1 VELLEAQ
8 GLPAVTG
15 RTDLAR
21 FLQARRGRVRPEAV
35 GIETYGRRRV
45 KGLRREELSALAGV
59 SVDYY
64 VRLEQGRASNPSEE
78 VLDAIARALLLDDSE
93 VLHLHRLARP
103 GAGRRA
109 PLQRTEV
116 VRPGIARLLA
126 SMDGVPA
133 YLLGRRLD
141 LLAWTRVGS
150 ALLGDFASYPR
161 ARRNLA
167 RLVFLEPSMQELLPD
182 WRDAA
187 CETVG
192 LLQLAA
198 GRNPGD
204 PGIAALVD
212 ELSTEREAF
221 RSLWANH
228 DVAEVMA
235 GTRRFHHPVVGD
247 LTLDFETLS
256 LPADCSQT
264 LVTYTAQPGSSADT
278 SLKLLASWSASE
290 VRAASGR

>member
-1 VELLEAQ
+1 MKERT
-8 GLPAVTG
+8 GLG
-15 RTDLAR
+15 Q
-21 FLQARRGRVRPEAV
+21 FLQARRGRVQPEAV

-45 KGLRREELSALAGV
+45 KGLRREELAALADV

-64 VRLEQGRASNPSEE
+64 VRLEQGRAVNPSED

-103 GAGRRA
+103 GTRGRP
-109 PLQRTEV
+109 PLQRAEV

-126 SMDGVPA
+126 SMDSVPA

-141 LLAWTRVGS
+141 LLAWTRLGS
-150 ALLGDFASYPR
+150 ALLGDFASRPR
-161 ARRNLA
+161 RTRNLA
-167 RLVFLEPSMQELLPD
+167 RLVFLEPAMRELLPD
-182 WRDAA
+182 WREAA

-198 GRNPGD
+198 GRNLGD

-212 ELSTEREAF
+212 ELSHEHDTF
-221 RSLWANH
+221 RSLWSHH

-235 GTRRFHHPVVGD
+235 GTRRFQHPVVGD
-247 LTLDFETLS
+247 LTLDFETLA
-256 LPADCSQT
+256 LPDDCSQT
-264 LVTYTAQPGSSADT
+264 LVTYTAKPGSPADT
-278 SLKLLASWSASE
+278 SLKLLASWAASE
-290 VRAASGR
+290 VRLS